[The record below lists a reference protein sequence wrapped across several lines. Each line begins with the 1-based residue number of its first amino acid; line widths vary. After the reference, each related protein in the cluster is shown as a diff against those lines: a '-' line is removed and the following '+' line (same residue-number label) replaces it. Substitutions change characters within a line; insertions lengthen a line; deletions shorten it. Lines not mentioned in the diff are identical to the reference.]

1 MIILGLDPSQTTG
14 WALYDPS
21 IRTLSSMR
29 CGTIRSHSGPT
40 LEYRAASIGQQ
51 LVKLVELEKPDFAVI
66 EQPPRTQ
73 YQGKK
78 AKFFGEDMEGEVG
91 VTGLQSFASTN
102 QVAAA
107 LATILAISHVPFEV
121 MDVKSWRTHAYGF
134 GSRPTWARSEWKRHA
149 RQLCTIS
156 KIKATNDDM
165 AEACWIALA
174 GMNCQTFKVIRSKL
188 EAA

>member
-14 WALYDPS
+14 YALYDHHAPIS
-21 IRTLSSMR
+21 AMR
-29 CGTIRSHSGPT
+29 CGTIRSHTGPS
-40 LEYRAASIGQQ
+40 LEFRSASIGQQ
-51 LVKLVELEKPDFAVI
+51 LAQLVKAEKPDFAII

-73 YQGKK
+73 YAGKK
-78 AKFFGEDMEGEVG
+78 AKFFGEDMEGERG

-102 QVAAA
+102 QIAAA
-107 LATILAISHVPFEV
+107 CATVMACLKIPFEV

-134 GSRPTWARSEWKRHA
+134 GTRPTWARGEWKRHA

-174 GMNCQTFKVIRSKL
+174 GMNCQTFKIIRHRL